1 MHGQAEIRL
10 NLGKWILLI
19 YVDNLQKKKKK
30 KNMEKY
36 YTITLNWKKKN
47 QTVKSLHITH
57 KHNYAKMC
65 IEKWQEGNSPHFNT
79 DFLWWIILFSSFTFS
94 AFIIFIIEKRQI
106 LD

>member
-19 YVDNLQKKKKK
+19 YVDNLQKKKK
-30 KNMEKY
+30 NGEILY
-36 YTITLNWKKKN
+36 YHFKLKKKKN

-65 IEKWQEGNSPHFNT
+65 IEK
-79 DFLWWIILFSSFTFS
+79 
-94 AFIIFIIEKRQI
+94 
-106 LD
+106 